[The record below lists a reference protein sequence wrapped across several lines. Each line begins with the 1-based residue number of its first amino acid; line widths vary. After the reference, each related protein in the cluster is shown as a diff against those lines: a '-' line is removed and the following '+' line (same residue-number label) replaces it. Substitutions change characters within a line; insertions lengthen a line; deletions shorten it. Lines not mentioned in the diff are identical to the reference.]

1 MVAKSY
7 QSLEII
13 GQPFITNGRQYVQ
26 VRTNS
31 GVLKQV
37 RWYTDRE
44 YAKMYPEDVKEMY
57 GDDPYFKRQKE
68 ALGFEKGYI
77 TIFKGNTFED
87 KDYFKLNS
95 ARYARFWGWYFISTE
110 ELPDD
115 LPEDVTPIR
124 LPWERV
130 GNDDGTL
137 KSEKEVAAAVE
148 SLIYDEDTSEY
159 QGEVGDKVEVDVTVE
174 KAIPL
179 DGFYGHS
186 TMHIM
191 RDVCGNCFVW
201 TTAARSWSEGTEH
214 HITGTIKGLNTYKGV
229 KQTILTRCRGV

>member
-7 QSLEII
+7 QNLETV
-13 GQPFITNGRQYVQ
+13 GQPFYANGRQYIQ

-37 RWYTDRE
+37 RWYNERE
-44 YAKMYPEDVKEMY
+44 YAKMYPNDVKEMHD
-57 GDDPYFKRQKE
+57 DDPYFKTQKE
-68 ALGFEKGYI
+68 TLGFEKGYI

-95 ARYARFWGWYFISTE
+95 ARYTRLWGWYFISTE
-110 ELPDD
+110 ELPED
-115 LPEDVTPIR
+115 LPSDVSPIR
-124 LPWERV
+124 LYWEKV
-130 GNDDGTL
+130 GNEDGTL
-137 KSEKEVAAAVE
+137 KPEKEIAAVVE

-159 QGEVGDKVEVDVTVE
+159 QGEVGDKIEVDVVVE
-174 KAIPL
+174 KSIPL

-214 HITGTIKGLNTYKGV
+214 HITGTIKKLDTYKGV